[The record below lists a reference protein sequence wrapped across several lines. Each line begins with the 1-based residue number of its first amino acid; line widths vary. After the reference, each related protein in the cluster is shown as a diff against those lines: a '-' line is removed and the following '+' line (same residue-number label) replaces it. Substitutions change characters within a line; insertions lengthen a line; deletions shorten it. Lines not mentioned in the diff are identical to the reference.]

1 MDGYPCRDRRIS
13 RSFDEGIGFLEGL
26 SEVWVVV
33 HISEPIG
40 IREECEPW
48 RRDFLVRI
56 EIPVIVVDIIRTVV
70 EDIPLIESKGDDTP
84 WKSPIRTDLITIL
97 IEYYIS
103 FWSFMPE
110 ECEDLLSIFLIESE
124 DS

>member
-1 MDGYPCRDRRIS
+1 MDRYPGRDRRIS

-26 SEVWVVV
+26 PEVWIVV
-33 HISEPIG
+33 HISESIG
-40 IREECEPW
+40 IREERESW
-48 RRDFLVRI
+48 RRDFFVWI
-56 EIPVIVVDIIRTVV
+56 EVPVIVVHIIRTVV
-70 EDIPLIESKGDDTP
+70 EDISFIEGKGDNTP
-84 WKSPIRTDLITIL
+84 WESPIRTDLITIL